1 MNWPGNLIR
10 DRFIEFFEGKGHRWY
25 PSASL
30 VPRQDPTVLLTTAG
44 MLPFKPVF
52 MGLEPAPQPPRAVT
66 VQKCFRTTDL
76 DLVGRTARHH
86 TFFQMLGNF
95 SFGDYFKA
103 EAIAHAWEFLTETLK
118 IDRSRLWIS
127 VFESDEEAMSIWRDT
142 IGVPADRIVRMGAD
156 SNFWAAGP
164 TGPCGPCSEIYYD
177 LGPAAGNGNLEAILG
192 EDDDRY
198 LEIWNLVFMEFNRD
212 EAGQLSPLPARN
224 IDTGMGLE
232 RIASVMQGV
241 SSNFETDLVKP
252 IVDQI
257 QAIAG
262 LEGEISG
269 EPRVSLRLMADHLRG
284 ATFLVGDGVVPSNE
298 GRGYVLRRIIRR
310 AIRHARLLGIRRTF
324 VREVAEAIIDRYS
337 YYPELP
343 AQRVHILEML
353 GAEEGRFAQTIDRGT
368 QLLQA
373 AFDALEGQG
382 RVLAGATAFELH
394 DTYGFPLDLTI
405 ELARERGF
413 EVDEEGF
420 RVCMDEQRDRAR
432 QAREDAGVH
441 FQAMELQHRE
451 KTTFVGYER
460 QSGVSRV
467 LEVLVDPQGRTG
479 VVLEQT
485 PFYAESGGQVGDQ
498 GWLGD
503 LRVVDVQKQ
512 GEVIVHLLESGAE
525 APAVGSSLD
534 ARVDSRRREAT
545 MRHHTATHLLHA
557 ALKHVLGEQ
566 VHQAGSLVGPTELRF
581 DFNFVRSVTSDELD
595 RIETLVNERI
605 LANQAVSH
613 REMAIADAREE
624 GAMALFGE
632 KYGDVVRVIDVPGF
646 SKELCGGTHVTA
658 TGSIGAFKIVREEGI
673 AAGVR
678 RIQAVAGDAAVA
690 LVRDRFRVLERA
702 CEALKSAPE
711 ELPER
716 LDRLQ
721 DKLKESDAIVRDLR
735 TQLAIARTSALVERA
750 EVVGSARVLVQQV
763 QDLES
768 DALRAAAE
776 HLVARLGSAVVVL
789 ASATAGKV
797 ALVAAVAP
805 ALIAEGA
812 HAGKLVGQV
821 LGAIGGKGGGK
832 PQLAQGGGGDADRLP
847 AALGQAWTLIKDQL
861 KIEA

>member
-1 MNWPGNLIR
+1 
-10 DRFIEFFEGKGHRWY
+10 
-25 PSASL
+25 
-30 VPRQDPTVLLTTAG
+30 
-44 MLPFKPVF
+44 
-52 MGLEPAPQPPRAVT
+52 
-66 VQKCFRTTDL
+66 
-76 DLVGRTARHH
+76 
-86 TFFQMLGNF
+86 
-95 SFGDYFKA
+95 
-103 EAIAHAWEFLTETLK
+103 
-118 IDRSRLWIS
+118 
-127 VFESDEEAMSIWRDT
+127 
-142 IGVPADRIVRMGAD
+142 
-156 SNFWAAGP
+156 
-164 TGPCGPCSEIYYD
+164 
-177 LGPAAGNGNLEAILG
+177 
-192 EDDDRY
+192 
-198 LEIWNLVFMEFNRD
+198 
-212 EAGQLSPLPARN
+212 
-224 IDTGMGLE
+224 
-232 RIASVMQGV
+232 
-241 SSNFETDLVKP
+241 
-252 IVDQI
+252 
-257 QAIAG
+257 
-262 LEGEISG
+262 
-269 EPRVSLRLMADHLRG
+269 
-284 ATFLVGDGVVPSNE
+284 
-298 GRGYVLRRIIRR
+298 
-310 AIRHARLLGIRRTF
+310 
-324 VREVAEAIIDRYS
+324 
-337 YYPELP
+337 
-343 AQRVHILEML
+343 
-353 GAEEGRFAQTIDRGT
+353 
-368 QLLQA
+368 
-373 AFDALEGQG
+373 
-382 RVLAGATAFELH
+382 
-394 DTYGFPLDLTI
+394 
-405 ELARERGF
+405 
-413 EVDEEGF
+413 
-420 RVCMDEQRDRAR
+420 
-432 QAREDAGVH
+432 
-441 FQAMELQHRE
+441 
-451 KTTFVGYER
+451 
-460 QSGVSRV
+460 
-467 LEVLVDPQGRTG
+467 
-479 VVLEQT
+479 
-485 PFYAESGGQVGDQ
+485 
-498 GWLGD
+498 
-503 LRVVDVQKQ
+503 
-512 GEVIVHLLESGAE
+512 
-525 APAVGSSLD
+525 
-534 ARVDSRRREAT
+534 

-832 PQLAQGGGGDADRLP
+832 PQLAPGGGGDADRLP